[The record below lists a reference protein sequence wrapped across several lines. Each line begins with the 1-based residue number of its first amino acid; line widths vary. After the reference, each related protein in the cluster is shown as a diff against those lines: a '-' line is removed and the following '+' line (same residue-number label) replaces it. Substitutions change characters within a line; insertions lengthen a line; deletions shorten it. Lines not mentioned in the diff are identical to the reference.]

1 MFGLGMRLP
10 KKSRDNTRTLPLQKT
25 ADLAMDFSDGLYPL
39 EISDGLATE
48 TNLATDLPNDNIP
61 SPK

>member
-1 MFGLGMRLP
+1 M
-10 KKSRDNTRTLPLQKT
+10 SRKITLQKT

-48 TNLATDLPNDNIP
+48 TNLATDLPTDNTP